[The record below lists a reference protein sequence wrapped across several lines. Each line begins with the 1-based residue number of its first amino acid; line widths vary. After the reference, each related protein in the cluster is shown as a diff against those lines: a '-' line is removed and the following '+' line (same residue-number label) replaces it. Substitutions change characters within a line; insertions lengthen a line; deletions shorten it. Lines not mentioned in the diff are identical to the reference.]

1 MRVVLFPAAVLL
13 GAAAAAAAPGAAA
26 PRAEP
31 TPAER
36 DLGSVP
42 ADDVATTEF
51 GVANRGGAPL
61 TLEAVPVPGTR
72 VTVEPRTV
80 APGGSANV
88 KVEIGTARREGP
100 STVAVEL
107 RTNDPEHAIL
117 RLPIQLKV
125 HAFVLADPGFARY
138 NFVDGGRSGTIRET
152 VFAVDDA
159 PFRVLGVDSP
169 LPALA
174 VKWRPAAPAERLPE
188 RSGAQWI
195 VDLTLSPYA
204 PVGPLAAEVVVRV
217 DHPHQRQ
224 VMIPVTGFVRPMIA
238 VTPPE
243 ADLGDLDPAAPVTA
257 RLHVRSFAEEPIRIE
272 SARCEIPGST
282 VDVEPLEPGRTWQV
296 VLRIPRGAP
305 GSLVT
310 GFLRLETTS
319 PTQPEIQVPVRG
331 RFRER

>member
-1 MRVVLFPAAVLL
+1 
-13 GAAAAAAAPGAAA
+13 
-26 PRAEP
+26 
-31 TPAER
+31 
-36 DLGSVP
+36 VP
-42 ADDVATTEF
+42 ADDVATTGF
-51 GVANRGGAPL
+51 TVANRGGAPL
-61 TLEAVPVPGTR
+61 TLEAIPVAGTR
-72 VTVEPRTV
+72 VTVEPARV
-80 APGGSANV
+80 APGASASV
-88 KVEIGTARREGP
+88 EVEIATARREGP

-117 RLPIQLKV
+117 RLPVDLKV

-138 NFVDGGRSGTIRET
+138 NFVEGGREGTIRET

-159 PFRVLGVDSP
+159 PFRVVGVDSP
-169 LPALA
+169 SPSLA

-204 PVGPLAAEVVVRV
+204 PVGPLAAEVVVHV

-224 VMIPVTGFVRPMIA
+224 VMIPLTGFVRPMIA

-243 ADLGDLDPAAPVTA
+243 ADLGDLDAAPVTA
-257 RLHVRSFAEEPIRIE
+257 RLHVRSFAEGAIRIE
-272 SARCEIPGST
+272 SAKCEIPGAT
-282 VDVEPLEPGRTWQV
+282 VRVEPIEPGRTWQV
-296 VLRIPRGAP
+296 ILHIPRGAP

-331 RFRER
+331 RFREK